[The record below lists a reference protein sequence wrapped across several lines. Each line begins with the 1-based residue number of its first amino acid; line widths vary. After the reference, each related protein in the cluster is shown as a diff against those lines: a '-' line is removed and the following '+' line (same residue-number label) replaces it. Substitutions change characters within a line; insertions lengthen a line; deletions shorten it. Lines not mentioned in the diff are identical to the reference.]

1 MFSWG
6 TLTLTSAIHPSE
18 EYQKEILDTLK
29 LLGGDDYSLNGTR
42 RKKMWSLLKKNYPK
56 SLPVVPVGKK
66 DRKGKLIT
74 DHEQLKHLYLE
85 TYLHRLRNRPGKD
98 DLEELRQ
105 LKLAL
110 FDTRLKNSRCKKSEP
125 WKMEDLDE
133 VLKDLKIE
141 KARDPKVMKCE

>member
-1 MFSWG
+1 
-6 TLTLTSAIHPSE
+6 
-18 EYQKEILDTLK
+18 
-29 LLGGDDYSLNGTR
+29 
-42 RKKMWSLLKKNYPK
+42 MWSLLKKNYPK